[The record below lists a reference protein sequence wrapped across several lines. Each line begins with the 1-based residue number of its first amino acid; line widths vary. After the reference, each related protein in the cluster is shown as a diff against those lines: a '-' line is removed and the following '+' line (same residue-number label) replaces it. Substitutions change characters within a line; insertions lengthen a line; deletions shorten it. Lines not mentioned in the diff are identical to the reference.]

1 MELKDLREDEA
12 KLDDQRAPY
21 EPPKATFVPL
31 KLAERLMSCGLYSYC
46 APNQY
51 YQ

>member
-1 MELKDLREDEA
+1 MELKDSRQDKE
-12 KLDDQRAPY
+12 QY
-21 EPPKATFVPL
+21 EPPKATFVPI
-31 KLAERLMSCGLYSYC
+31 KLEERLMACGLLSYC

>member
-1 MELKDLREDEA
+1 MERKAYEA
-12 KLDDQRAPY
+12 
-21 EPPKATFVPL
+21 PKATFVAL
-31 KLAERLMSCGLYSYC
+31 NVVERLMGCGFYSYC

>member
-1 MELKDLREDEA
+1 MERKASYEA
-12 KLDDQRAPY
+12 
-21 EPPKATFVPL
+21 PKAIFVAL
-31 KLAERLMSCGLYSYC
+31 NVAERLMGCGFYSYC

>member
-1 MELKDLREDEA
+1 MELQDSRQDKE
-12 KLDDQRAPY
+12 QY
-21 EPPKATFVPL
+21 EPPTATFVPL
-31 KLAERLMSCGLYSYC
+31 KLAERLMGCGLYSYC

>member
-1 MELKDLREDEA
+1 MEPKDKEV
-12 KLDDQRAPY
+12 DQREPY
-21 EPPKATFVPL
+21 EPPKATVVPF
-31 KLAERLMSCGLYSYC
+31 KLQERLMGCGFYSYC